1 MTHNLVLRNCVSISV
16 VSYSNVM
23 KVSSPCVSNTHSHS
37 HFSVYFWV
45 VSYEGS
51 VGSCL
56 RVLRASVSF
65 FPWVFLVLD
74 PRALGGELGVL
85 VRNLRTIMV
94 VYRVNV
100 FESSGA
106 GSPGTEGG
114 ISG

>member
-1 MTHNLVLRNCVSISV
+1 MKEVWVLVLG
-16 VSYSNVM
+16 
-23 KVSSPCVSNTHSHS
+23 
-37 HFSVYFWV
+37 FF
-45 VSYEGS
+45 
-51 VGSCL
+51 
-56 RVLRASVSF
+56 VLLSAF
-65 FPWVFLVLD
+65 FRGFFLVLD

-94 VYRVNV
+94 IYRVNV